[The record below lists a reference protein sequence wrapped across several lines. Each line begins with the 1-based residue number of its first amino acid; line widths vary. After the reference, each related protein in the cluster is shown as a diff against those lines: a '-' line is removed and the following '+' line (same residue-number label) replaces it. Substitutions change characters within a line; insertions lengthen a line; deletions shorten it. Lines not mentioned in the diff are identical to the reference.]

1 MRAVVRVAAR
11 VRNAAELAGKGL
23 TVTQLARRAE
33 LGRTTVHEALQP
45 GGPVPSH
52 RTVAALAHALG
63 LPEPEELL
71 NLRGGADSAVAPMQR
86 GEYGVPAIMG
96 CDTP

>member
-1 MRAVVRVAAR
+1 MLAD
-11 VRNAAELAGKGL
+11 ELARKGL

-45 GGPVPSH
+45 AGPVPSQ

-63 LPEPEELL
+63 LPEEELL
-71 NLRGGADSAVAPMQR
+71 NLRGGADRR
-86 GEYGVPAIMG
+86 GGADAARRVRSSG
-96 CDTP
+96 DHGL